1 MILSGLGLYMGYI
14 PFTYLIERLIAS
26 LRVVSTAVLI
36 IYFTDSFGYLGTTGV
51 FMVKNFVSADI
62 SWTVMLM
69 RTALFSGFVSI
80 LSIFAIYCY
89 FKQQLNSLI
98 LIPSEIHD

>member
-1 MILSGLGLYMGYI
+1 M
-14 PFTYLIERLIAS
+14 
-26 LRVVSTAVLI
+26 VSTAVFI
-36 IYFTDSFGYLGTTGV
+36 IYLADSFGYLGTTGV

-69 RTALFSGFVSI
+69 RTALFSGFVSV

>member
-1 MILSGLGLYMGYI
+1 MEDLEGH
-14 PFTYLIERLIAS
+14 
-26 LRVVSTAVLI
+26 
-36 IYFTDSFGYLGTTGV
+36 SFGYLGTTGV

-69 RTALFSGFVSI
+69 RTALFSGFVSV

-89 FKQQLNSLI
+89 FKQQLNSLT
-98 LIPSEIHD
+98 LS

>member
-1 MILSGLGLYMGYI
+1 
-14 PFTYLIERLIAS
+14 
-26 LRVVSTAVLI
+26 
-36 IYFTDSFGYLGTTGV
+36 
-51 FMVKNFVSADI
+51 
-62 SWTVMLM
+62 M
-69 RTALFSGFVSI
+69 RTALFSGFVSV

>member
-1 MILSGLGLYMGYI
+1 MGYI

-26 LRVVSTAVLI
+26 LRVVSTAVFI
-36 IYFTDSFGYLGTTGV
+36 IYLADSFGYLGTTGV

-69 RTALFSGFVSI
+69 RTALFFQDLF
-80 LSIFAIYCY
+80 LSCRFLRFTVISS
-89 FKQQLNSLI
+89 NN
-98 LIPSEIHD
+98 

>member
-26 LRVVSTAVLI
+26 LRVVSTAVFI
-36 IYFTDSFGYLGTTGV
+36 IYLADSFGYLGTTGV

-62 SWTVMLM
+62 SWTVVLPFFQD
-69 RTALFSGFVSI
+69 LF
-80 LSIFAIYCY
+80 LSCRFLRFTVISS
-89 FKQQLNSLI
+89 NN
-98 LIPSEIHD
+98 

>member
-26 LRVVSTAVLI
+26 LRVVSTAVFI
-36 IYFTDSFGYLGTTGV
+36 IYLADSFGYLGTTVV

-69 RTALFSGFVSI
+69 RTALFQDLF
-80 LSIFAIYCY
+80 LSCRFLRFTVISS
-89 FKQQLNSLI
+89 NN
-98 LIPSEIHD
+98 